1 MMAPVLLIRNEITS
15 ERGDVIMDAAKI
27 YGLCLER
34 LKHQIRRAKERRED
48 ASQACR
54 MVLEGYRT
62 ADLEEIV
69 DLLELYDMERTGPAL
84 AEKLEDLAFTASV
97 LTREELSFGYDAQGH
112 LCLYLALPAFEDAPV
127 RLEMSCIA

>member
-1 MMAPVLLIRNEITS
+1 
-15 ERGDVIMDAAKI
+15 MDAAKI

-34 LKHQIRRAKERRED
+34 LKHQIRLAKQRREHGL
-48 ASQACR
+48 QAGR
-54 MVLEGYRT
+54 IVLEGYNT

-97 LTREELSFGYDAQGH
+97 LTREELSFGYDAKGH
-112 LCLYLALPAFEDAPV
+112 LCLYLVLPAGAEAPA
-127 RLEMSCIA
+127 RLEMSCVA